1 MRRPP
6 APVCVRVSEL
16 APDLAVVGDPGADL
30 AALGECDSTRP
41 DRRHGELPVRFD
53 GPTGA
58 HGLWRLSAG
67 VTSNPSLPRG
77 VCPVVVRTPTDTCY
91 DSSAVPS
98 RPNDKELGE
107 VVIPASA
114 ASAGMSS
121 RPEP

>member
-1 MRRPP
+1 MVNCPF
-6 APVCVRVSEL
+6 ASY
-16 APDLAVVGDPGADL
+16 
-30 AALGECDSTRP
+30 
-41 DRRHGELPVRFD
+41 
-53 GPTGA
+53 GPTGV

-121 RPEP
+121 RPEPWLVGSASVTWPLSAGYAAARQSRGTQP